1 MFLIFHALFA
11 DQPLKFCPF
20 PNQTGKRVASRNDQ
34 TTEGRG
40 GGGPTDDFTN
50 ETSTATDSI
59 I

>member
-40 GGGPTDDFTN
+40 GGDPQMILQMKP
-50 ETSTATDSI
+50 ALPLI
-59 I
+59 L

>member
-20 PNQTGKRVASRNDQ
+20 PNQTGKRVASRNNQ

-40 GGGPTDDFTN
+40 VPTDDFTN

>member
-40 GGGPTDDFTN
+40 DPQMILQMKP
-50 ETSTATDSI
+50 ALPLI
-59 I
+59 L

>member
-40 GGGPTDDFTN
+40 GDPQMILQMKP
-50 ETSTATDSI
+50 ALPLI
-59 I
+59 L